1 MRYKNGRFLRTLV
14 YNIHTTLNILNAGTQ
29 GTTLN
34 KEVTAHELR
43 RSRFT

>member
-14 YNIHTTLNILNAGTQ
+14 YNEHTTLNILNADTQ
-29 GTTLN
+29 DATLN

-43 RSRFT
+43 RS